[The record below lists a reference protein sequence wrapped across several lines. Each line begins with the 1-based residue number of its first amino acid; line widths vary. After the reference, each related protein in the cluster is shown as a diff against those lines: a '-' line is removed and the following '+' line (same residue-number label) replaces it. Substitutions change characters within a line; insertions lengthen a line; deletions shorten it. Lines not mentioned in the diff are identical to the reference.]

1 MDNSVY
7 RALTYTVAG
16 GLALIGLVFST
27 ILADNGGS
35 RQIGIAALLG
45 FAIFWLGHEARRR

>member
-7 RALTYTVAG
+7 RAVTYTVAG

-27 ILADNGGS
+27 ILPDDGAS